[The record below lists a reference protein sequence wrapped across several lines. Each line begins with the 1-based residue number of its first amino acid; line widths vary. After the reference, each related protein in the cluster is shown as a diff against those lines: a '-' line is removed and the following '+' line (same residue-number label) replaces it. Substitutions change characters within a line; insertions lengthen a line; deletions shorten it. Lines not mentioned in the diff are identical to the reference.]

1 MPVSETAGEP
11 AIDRSQSWS
20 QVEVLRQKD
29 FEQMS
34 LAELAEAKALMQREI
49 APLAARPTR
58 RYRPDPVGHRYDL
71 RRTLQLMSRNNGQ
84 LLTLA
89 RKRCRL
95 RRPPVVLICDIS
107 GSMSAYSRVF
117 LQFAHA
123 LAAVNPRVQTF
134 VFATRLTNVTRQ
146 LATGDVDQALAAAA
160 REVGDWD
167 GGTRIASSLERFNLD
182 WNRRLLAQN
191 ALVVLLTDG
200 LERDSTDHLALQAER
215 IRRSC
220 RQLIWLN
227 PLLRYRDFSPQAGGI
242 RAMLPHV
249 DCFLP
254 AHNLAS
260 LGDLAR
266 VLGEAGSPQAKFSA
280 RANSLAGR
288 RVEQAA

>member
-1 MPVSETAGEP
+1 
-11 AIDRSQSWS
+11 
-20 QVEVLRQKD
+20 
-29 FEQMS
+29 
-34 LAELAEAKALMQREI
+34 
-49 APLAARPTR
+49 
-58 RYRPDPVGHRYDL
+58 
-71 RRTLQLMSRNNGQ
+71 MSRNNGQ

-89 RKRCRL
+89 RKRRRL

-280 RANSLAGR
+280 RANGLAGR